1 MPSKPATPRRDPTV
15 RNGLLFS
22 IVALANAAARPF
34 VETIGETE
42 QINLSEWRCM
52 IAIAAEPGLSG
63 EEVARLTGLD
73 RMTVSRSLRSLET
86 AERTTRNADPHDLK
100 RNLWEMTDEGWAVY
114 DRIAK
119 QALIRQVEFLDIL
132 TTAEQKELARLL
144 KKLER

>member
-1 MPSKPATPRRDPTV
+1 
-15 RNGLLFS
+15 
-22 IVALANAAARPF
+22 
-34 VETIGETE
+34 
-42 QINLSEWRCM
+42 
-52 IAIAAEPGLSG
+52 
-63 EEVARLTGLD
+63 
-73 RMTVSRSLRSLET
+73 MTVSRSLRSLET